1 MVALVIIAIAILFFY
16 WMLSLGGFLGIK
28 NEQPKNSSR
37 PTPTYSPH
45 TVRDIP
51 KPQQKEIIV
60 KTLDLPDDY
69 EDGTYESKI
78 AGISLRCTEADKG
91 IFNGIIYNEEDN
103 PYNSNAMAIVSMKKK
118 LIGYIPESEL
128 DDYYDW
134 SNGLPVTCVGFIKS
148 FVNEEGRKIVFGRV
162 TAIKPCNSK
171 FVASTTLEIE
181 EEIRLN
187 EFLSLSRV

>member
-1 MVALVIIAIAILFFY
+1 MVALVIIAIAIVFFY
-16 WMLSLGGFLGIK
+16 FMLSIGGFLGSN
-28 NEQPKNSSR
+28 NEQPKKPSR
-37 PTPTYSPH
+37 PIPTYSPH

-51 KPQQKEIIV
+51 KPQQKEILV

-128 DDYYDW
+128 NDYYDW

-148 FVNEEGRKIVFGRV
+148 FVNEDGKKILFGRV

-171 FVASTTLEIE
+171 FVSATTLEIE

-187 EFLSLSRV
+187 EFLSPSRV

>member
-1 MVALVIIAIAILFFY
+1 MAAFIIIIGSFLFFY
-16 WMLSLGGFLGIK
+16 WLLKISGILDNNK
-28 NEQPKNSSR
+28 KQEERRYKEK
-37 PTPTYSPH
+37 PTYSSK
-45 TVRDIP
+45 TIRDTP
-51 KPQQKEIIV
+51 KQKEIIV
-60 KTLDLPDDY
+60 QTLDLPDDY

-78 AGISLRCTEADKG
+78 AGVSLRCTEADKG

-128 DDYYDW
+128 NDYYDW

-148 FVNEEGRKIVFGRV
+148 FVNEYGKKILFGRV

-171 FVASTTLEIE
+171 FVSATTLEIE
-181 EEIRLN
+181 EDIRLS
-187 EFLSLSRV
+187 EHLSPSRV